1 MKNVLK
7 RIPKMD
13 TLRVLLV
20 IFLVVGVIF
29 PIIAMLF
36 QVNVGDIK
44 KVFSDASF
52 YDKLWKSVY
61 STLISTTISVIIA
74 LICAYLLNR
83 STIKGKKIF
92 IVLLTIPML
101 IPSISHALG
110 LINLFGRNGFI
121 DKIFGIEI
129 DIYGLKGLVAGSVMY
144 SFPVAFLLIYDSL
157 KYEDKSIYDATATLG
172 ISKINA
178 FFSITMPYLKTT
190 LISAFFAVFTMIF
203 TDYGVPLA
211 IGGKF
216 LTLPVYIF
224 QEVINLSHFSE
235 GAIVGII
242 FLFPAI
248 IAFVYD
254 LKNKEDAPM
263 ERGTNRLKMGL
274 AFNII
279 TYIVLILISVIIII
293 PQVAFAITS
302 FVKSFPNNMSFS
314 VEHLEYAMKKRIFE
328 FYGNSLM
335 IALFTGIF
343 GTILSYMTAYLSTR
357 IGGKIGK
364 ILHFIAITSL
374 AIPGIVLGIGFIYLY
389 KKITFI
395 YKTMLILVLVNI
407 IHFFSSPY
415 LLAKNALM
423 KLNLNYEDVGATLG
437 VSRLRIFA
445 NVLLPNTLSTIFEMF
460 SYFFINSMITI
471 SAVSFLYTSDNQP
484 VSLLIHQWSNQ
495 LEYEA
500 AAIVSLLILF
510 TNIIFKILTSIIKKL
525 TKKSIS

>member
-1 MKNVLK
+1 MKKVLK

-36 QVNVGDIK
+36 QVNVVDIK

-61 STLISTTISVIIA
+61 STLISTTISVFIA

-83 STIKGKKIF
+83 STIKGKNIF

-110 LINLFGRNGFI
+110 LINLFGRDGFI

-172 ISKINA
+172 ISKVNA
-178 FFSITMPYLKTT
+178 FFSITIPYLKTT

-254 LKNKEDAPM
+254 LRNKEDVPM
-263 ERGTNRLKMGL
+263 EKGSSRLKMGH

-314 VEHLEYAMKKRIFE
+314 MEHLEYAMKRRLFE

-335 IALFTGIF
+335 ISVCTGIF
-343 GTILSYMTAYLSTR
+343 GTTISYMTAYLSTR

-374 AIPGIVLGIGFIYLY
+374 AIPGIVLGIGFIFLY
-389 KKITFI
+389 KKTFI
-395 YKTMLILVLVNI
+395 YETMIILVLVNI

-423 KLNLNYEDVGATLG
+423 KLNRNYEDVGATLG
-437 VSRLRIFA
+437 VSRLRVFA

-471 SAVSFLYTSDNQP
+471 SAVSFLYTWKNQP
-484 VSLLIHQWSNQ
+484 ISLLIHQWSNQ
-495 LEYEA
+495 LEYES

-525 TKKSIS
+525 TKKAIS